1 MILFC
6 VLKDTKPSLPKLW
19 LDPMV
24 PDFTG
29 RQREV
34 EEITGHVTSGST
46 RIVSIWGSPGFGKT
60 SVAIAVGNHLHSRG
74 LPVHYLS
81 LRGLQ
86 SKADL
91 ASKLLSLFRRPVPS
105 DQQNQQHLS
114 IDDELCYLLRE
125 MSDHFTII
133 LDNADD
139 LLNGGPNMKEDFSH
153 FLADILRQTER
164 VTFVITT
171 RESLEFMNVQF
182 QGHQGVRISPLDEP
196 SSQYLVNRLL
206 PNATAIDCK
215 RVAQIC
221 GHVPLAMKLLCSSI
235 SEDDVAPS
243 QALDDFMESLD
254 NHNIVEMLDNS
265 DYPSNLRLK
274 LLFDSS
280 FQRLSAE
287 EKEALVSLCV
297 LPESFDLTVAAAAL
311 GVSQPSLAKR
321 VLGNLR
327 RKSLL
332 ESSSKS
338 GSFSLHPLIRSFT
351 NEIGEKEMKE
361 IKLKSRAH
369 LSAFYLRR
377 FKELNEKFL
386 TGQSMSAFIDFYQ
399 DEQNIKQSLI
409 EGCADSKTAKSVF
422 EVLVKAELFLCSLY
436 FREKFKFNKIYDS
449 ALKMAETIKEY
460 VSYSQLLV
468 SKALYQVTWGAR
480 GEAMKLL
487 SESRKV
493 CSSVSAVAEK
503 GKRLCYEGISQLVNG
518 QTEIGV
524 QSLEEVVS
532 FMSGSPEESILR
544 IIAVQILATYYRFKK
559 DLKRT
564 SELCNKSL
572 EDCKTTGNKELFIIP
587 RIRTF
592 ESIGNEKRN
601 RRKEMTQQPLTFQVI
616 CLVSEAVKH
625 LKNNDTTR
633 SISDA
638 VEQIVKDIEKSPVHS
653 SLGLFIFQC
662 NVQVVKKF
670 GSVHEVAKEGN
681 TSWHEMSLKNRRI
694 CSEPHGRVHMIE
706 TVPNRRALTPPWH
719 KVHTTFFLN
728 TTDKNNSHTKKKCCI
743 C

>member
-1 MILFC
+1 MA
-6 VLKDTKPSLPKLW
+6 
-19 LDPMV
+19 

-29 RQREV
+29 RQKEV

-60 SVAIAVGNHLHSRG
+60 SVAIAVGHRLHTQG
-74 LPVHYLS
+74 FPVYYLS

-86 SKADL
+86 SKSDL
-91 ASKLLSLFRRPVPS
+91 ASKLLSLFRRPVAS
-105 DQQNQQHLS
+105 DQQNQQRLL
-114 IDDELCYLLRE
+114 IDDELCYFLSE

-139 LLNGGPNMKEDFSH
+139 LLSGGPNMKEDFTH
-153 FLADILRQTER
+153 FLLDILRKTEK

-182 QGHQGVRISPLDEP
+182 QGHQAVRISPLDEP
-196 SSQYLVNRLL
+196 SSQNLVKRLL

-215 RVAQIC
+215 RVTQIC

-235 SEDDVAPS
+235 SEDDGEPS
-243 QALDDFMESLD
+243 QALDDFMGSLD
-254 NHNIVEMLDNS
+254 DRNIVEMLDNS

-297 LPESFDLTVAAAAL
+297 LPESFDMTVAAAAL
-311 GVSQPSLAKR
+311 GVLQTPLAKR

-338 GSFSLHPLIRSFT
+338 GSFSMHPLVRSFG

-361 IKLKSRAH
+361 TNLKSRAR
-369 LSAFYLRR
+369 LSEFYLRR

-386 TGQSMSAFIDFYQ
+386 TGHSMSAFIDFYQ
-399 DEQNIKQSLI
+399 DEQSIEQSLI
-409 EGCADSKTAKSVF
+409 EGCSDSKTAKSVF

-436 FREKFKFNKIYDS
+436 FREKFKFHKIYVT
-449 ALKMAETIKEY
+449 ALKMAATLEEY
-460 VSYSQLLV
+460 VFHSQLLV

-480 GEAMKLL
+480 GQTMELL
-487 SESRKV
+487 SKARDIEAL
-493 CSSVSAVAEK
+493 CSSVSAVADK
-503 GKRLCYEGISQLVNG
+503 GKRLCYEGIYQMING

-524 QSLEEVVS
+524 QSLEEIVS
-532 FMSGSPEESILR
+532 FMSGSPEKTILR
-544 IIAVQILATYYRFKK
+544 IIAVQILATYYHSKN
-559 DLKRT
+559 DIKRT
-564 SELCNKSL
+564 SELWSKSL
-572 EDCKTTGNKELFIIP
+572 EDWKRTGNTELLIIP
-587 RIRTF
+587 NIPTF
-592 ESIGNEKRN
+592 ESIENQN
-601 RRKEMTQQPLTFQVI
+601 RRKEMTQQPLTFQII

-625 LKNNDTTR
+625 LKDNEDTKR
-633 SISDA
+633 FLSDA
-638 VEQIVKDIEKSPVHS
+638 AQQIAKDIEKSPVHS

-662 NVQVVKKF
+662 NVNITLRQVLKNF
-670 GSVHEVAKEGN
+670 ESVHKVAKEGN
-681 TSWHEMSLKNRRI
+681 TSWHEMSLNKRRMSSERRQRVRI
-694 CSEPHGRVHMIE
+694 SEPRV
-706 TVPNRRALTPPWH
+706 TPD
-719 KVHTTFFLN
+719 KSASLAVGFKSLSVSSLDTTEM
-728 TTDKNNSHTKKKCCI
+728 NNSQFTKQKCCI
-743 C
+743 CC

>member
-1 MILFC
+1 M
-6 VLKDTKPSLPKLW
+6 
-19 LDPMV
+19 
-24 PDFTG
+24 
-29 RQREV
+29 
-34 EEITGHVTSGST
+34 
-46 RIVSIWGSPGFGKT
+46 SIWGSPGFGKT
-60 SVAIAVGNHLHSRG
+60 SIAIAVGHDLLSQG
-74 LPVHYLS
+74 LAVYYLS

-86 SKADL
+86 SKDDL
-91 ASKLLSLFRRPVPS
+91 EATLLSLFKQPVAS
-105 DQQNQQHLS
+105 EQQNQQSLS
-114 IDDELCYLLRE
+114 IADELFHLISKI
-125 MSDHFTII
+125 SDPFTII
-133 LDNADD
+133 LDNTDD
-139 LLNGGPNMKEDFSH
+139 LISRGPKVKEDFTN
-153 FLADILRQTER
+153 FLAEILRQTEK
-164 VTFVITT
+164 VAFVITS

-196 SSQYLVNRLL
+196 SSQNLVNRLL

-235 SEDDVAPS
+235 SEDDVEPS

-274 LLFDSS
+274 LLFGSS

-297 LPESFDLTVAAAAL
+297 LPESFDLIVAAAAL
-311 GVSQPSLAKR
+311 GVSQTPLAKR

-351 NEIGEKEMKE
+351 IEIGKKEMKE
-361 IKLKSRAH
+361 INLKSRAR

-399 DEQNIKQSLI
+399 DEQHIEQSLI

-449 ALKMAETIKEY
+449 ALKMAETFKEY

-480 GEAMKLL
+480 GEAMELL
-487 SESRKV
+487 SEAREL

-518 QTEIGV
+518 QSEIGV
-524 QSLEEVVS
+524 QSLEEVVP

-572 EDCKTTGNKELFIIP
+572 KDCKTTGNKELLIIP
-587 RIRTF
+587 NIPTF

-601 RRKEMTQQPLTFQVI
+601 RKKEMTQQPLTFQVI

-638 VEQIVKDIEKSPVHS
+638 VQQIAKDIEKSPVHS

-662 NVQVVKKF
+662 NVNITFQQMLKDLK
-670 GSVHEVAKEGN
+670 SVHRVSKER
-681 TSWHEMSLKNRRI
+681 TASFHEMSLSTRRMT
-694 CSEPHGRVHMIE
+694 S
-706 TVPNRRALTPPWH
+706 L
-719 KVHTTFFLN
+719 
-728 TTDKNNSHTKKKCCI
+728 
-743 C
+743 